1 MSVDPS
7 SDLKFEIGHV
17 LFIDIVGYSKLLLDE
32 QKERLRE
39 LTDVVLA
46 TPQVGEST
54 NEQLVRLPT
63 GDGMALVFRNSSEEP
78 ARCALEIAEA
88 LKAHPAVSVRMGIHC
103 GPVSEVTDVSGRN
116 NVAGAGI
123 NMAQRV
129 MDCGDAGHILLS
141 HRVADDLM
149 QYRQWSGRLH
159 DLGEC
164 EVKHGVQIHVVNLY
178 TDSLG
183 NAQTPQK
190 FRQGKAARSV
200 NRWKLGIAAVL
211 VVLLLFAAEFYY
223 RSHQTKALTDKDRI
237 VLGDFANTTGDPVF
251 DVTLRQG
258 LASQLEQTPF
268 LTLISDS
275 IIAHNLTLMSKPR
288 DARLTPDLA
297 REVGQ
302 RLGAAA
308 TIEGSISALGA
319 EYVVSLKAVSCRDG
333 SLLGQEQETAT
344 GKERVL
350 NALGQAATKLRTR
363 LGESL
368 ASVQKYDALPEDTT
382 TSSLEALQAYALG
395 NKAMDI
401 QNDYLAAIP
410 FFERAVALD
419 PNFAMAYLSLGEC
432 YQPQGELTLAAEN
445 ARKAYDLRER
455 TSDHEKLSIE
465 VFYEIVVT
473 GNLEAA
479 RRIGELIAQTYP
491 HDEGAQLYLWYSS
504 LICGDYVRADAAA
517 KRAFEINPDSSN
529 NYVSLM
535 YCDQYLGRLDQ
546 AKAAAE
552 QSRAKKLNSPWY
564 PLVLYVVDLLQNDPA
579 GMAQQAA
586 ATVGTPGVE
595 DQMFFIE
602 SETAADH
609 GQFGQAR
616 ELARRAAD
624 SARRA
629 QEKET
634 AAEYEG
640 HNSLREGLV
649 GLTELAKADAQS
661 ALSVIKGK
669 HGEGFSAI
677 AFALAGDTD
686 DANRA
691 IEDLTKRFPQNN
703 VVQTR
708 YLPMARSALALNSG
722 SAQGAIDALTAA
734 APYELGHTNEDFTFA
749 VYPVYFRGQA
759 YLAAKNGNAAAAEFQ
774 KILDHAGVVGNE
786 PIGAL
791 AHLGLGRAYSL
802 SGNTGKAKIEYQD
815 FLTLW
820 KEADSDIPLLIQA
833 KAEYAKLERTSG
845 EAGIR

>member
-1 MSVDPS
+1 MTTPS
-7 SDLKFEIGHV
+7 DVKFEIGHV
-17 LFIDIVGYSKLLLDE
+17 LFIDIVGYSKLLINQQSDQLETLKALVSGTE
-32 QKERLRE
+32 QFKKAEAEGKL
-39 LTDVVLA
+39 L
-46 TPQVGEST
+46 
-54 NEQLVRLPT
+54 RLPT
-63 GDGMALVFRNSSEEP
+63 GDGGGLVFRTTPEAP
-78 ARCALEIAEA
+78 VLCAIEIGKD
-88 LKAHPAVSVRMGIHC
+88 LKKHPELQVRMGIHS
-103 GPVSEVTDVSGRN
+103 GPVNEISDLNEQAN
-116 NVAGAGI
+116 IAGAGI
-123 NMAQRV
+123 NIAQRV

-141 HRVADDLM
+141 RRVADDLEH
-149 QYRQWSGRLH
+149 YPRWKSYLH
-159 DLGEC
+159 ELGEC
-164 EVKHGVQIHVVNLY
+164 EVKHGHKVSLVNFY
-178 TDSLG
+178 DDEIG
-183 NAQTPQK
+183 NSNSPQK
-190 FRQGKAARSV
+190 FRQVSAARSTKF
-200 NRWKLGIAAVL
+200 WKVAVAAL
-211 VVLLLFAAEFYY
+211 VVILMVAGAFYY
-223 RSHQTKALTDKDRI
+223 RSRQPRSLTDRDRI
-237 VLGDFANTTGDPVF
+237 VLAYFANPTGDSVF
-251 DVTLRQG
+251 DATLRQG

-268 LTLISDS
+268 ISLVSDS
-275 IIAHNLTLMSKPR
+275 IIAHTLTLMSKPR

-319 EYVVSLKAVSCRDG
+319 EYVVSLKALSCRDG
-333 SLLGQEQETAT
+333 SSLAQEQETAT

-350 NALGQAATKLRTR
+350 NALGQAATKLRKR

-382 TSSLEALQAYALG
+382 TSSLDALQAYALG

-410 FFERAVALD
+410 FYERAVALD

-432 YQPQGELTLAAEN
+432 YQPQGELIVAAEN

-455 TSDHEKLSIE
+455 TSDHEKLSIQ

-473 GNLEAA
+473 GDLEAA
-479 RRIGELIAQTYP
+479 RRTCELTAQTYP
-491 HDEGAQLYLWYSS
+491 HDESVQVYLWYIN
-504 LICGDYVRADAAA
+504 LIRGDYARADAAA

-535 YCDQYLGRLDQ
+535 YCDQYFGRLDQ

-552 QSRAKKLNSPWY
+552 QSRARKLSSPWY
-564 PLVLYVVDLLQNDPA
+564 PLILYVVDFLQNNPA
-579 GMAQQAA
+579 GMAEQAT
-586 ATVGTPGVE
+586 ATQGIPGVE
-595 DQMFFIE
+595 DQMFFVE
-602 SETAADH
+602 SDTAADH

-616 ELARRAAD
+616 ELTRRAAD

-649 GLTELAKADAQS
+649 GLADLAKQDAQS
-661 ALSVIKGK
+661 ALSAIKGK

-677 AFALAGDTD
+677 AFALAGDVA

-691 IEDLTKRFPQNN
+691 IDDLTKRFPQNN

-722 SAQGAIDALTAA
+722 NAQAALDALTAA
-734 APYELGHTNEDFTFA
+734 APYDLGHTNEDFTFA
-749 VYPVYFRGQA
+749 LYPIYFRGQV
-759 YLAAKNGNAAAAEFQ
+759 YLAEKKGDAAVGEFQ

-802 SGNTGKAKIEYQD
+802 SGNTAKAKSEYQD

-820 KEADSDIPLLIQA
+820 KDADPDIPLLIQA
-833 KAEYAKLERTSG
+833 RAEYAKLQ
-845 EAGIR
+845 